1 MAKSAAKPATA
12 FALPKSV
19 VERNSK
25 TKKSKK
31 AATSSKSTQ
40 PAEPNS
46 EDELP
51 PTITMVGTMEMR
63 KKRAE
68 HPGGP
73 DMARPKRSS
82 AEVTAAKR
90 AVASKKAAAAQKL
103 TDGIDTIAKIEQ
115 QSLRTQD
122 TKVTTAANPPLAT
135 TKRKPRQVA
144 PAREPSP
151 SFDDI
156 PQPKFGDGDIDI
168 DSSDSDAYEQEPEEE
183 ESDSE
188 MDVVSEEEEQAPP
201 KRSKTKKAN
210 KNAVRQAVQQ
220 VREKL
225 EPKKVAKR
233 KAVGAVTD
241 DDDEDRS
248 KATKK
253 APTKKSR
260 AIQPH
265 GIRTDFIRRTSST
278 PRFPTTET
286 MVKKVLQLGAR
297 QARPVLLSVLPSP
310 VSWRTSEPDYVDP
323 DSDTGVAIAKFK
335 VSDVRKKDL
344 SPKMRAAF
352 DNEFTPTF
360 LSYCGEQRAWG
371 GVDESVPV
379 ALFNSLRPKDQVTL
393 ESNAG
398 RMMIQLA
405 KRENSNT
412 IHAIG
417 AGGMKIVGDELAKMS
432 PEEIKAHVKKQLAGD
447 DNERAGFLQ
456 STVILR
462 VFAIFIAA
470 TSCPGEPG
478 PIGFLSDVPETW
490 PVGAMT
496 YVIQSVKRAYSA
508 YLTGELKVPGDFSK
522 ANFEDRMFNMVDGVN
537 KPLFRTSSI
546 DKMLR
551 AAVKGKQWRRIVEA
565 ARAAAKAPQEK
576 KPAVVYDIDEMSAP
590 IVDYSGIV
598 DNDPDTDEELDNA
611 VASSVTAEPGTAAE
625 CAAAA

>member
-1 MAKSAAKPATA
+1 
-12 FALPKSV
+12 
-19 VERNSK
+19 
-25 TKKSKK
+25 
-31 AATSSKSTQ
+31 
-40 PAEPNS
+40 
-46 EDELP
+46 
-51 PTITMVGTMEMR
+51 
-63 KKRAE
+63 
-68 HPGGP
+68 
-73 DMARPKRSS
+73 
-82 AEVTAAKR
+82 
-90 AVASKKAAAAQKL
+90 
-103 TDGIDTIAKIEQ
+103 
-115 QSLRTQD
+115 
-122 TKVTTAANPPLAT
+122 
-135 TKRKPRQVA
+135 
-144 PAREPSP
+144 
-151 SFDDI
+151 
-156 PQPKFGDGDIDI
+156 
-168 DSSDSDAYEQEPEEE
+168 
-183 ESDSE
+183 
-188 MDVVSEEEEQAPP
+188 
-201 KRSKTKKAN
+201 
-210 KNAVRQAVQQ
+210 
-220 VREKL
+220 
-225 EPKKVAKR
+225 
-233 KAVGAVTD
+233 
-241 DDDEDRS
+241 
-248 KATKK
+248 
-253 APTKKSR
+253 
-260 AIQPH
+260 IQPH
-265 GIRTDFIRRTSST
+265 GIRTDFVRRTSST
-278 PRFPTTET
+278 VLASDATFDHANNSSDGEAAFSDDGDDGEEGAAAGRSPGKASA
-286 MVKKVLQLGAR
+286 VKRASLAGV
-297 QARPVLLSVLPSP
+297 V
-310 VSWRTSEPDYVDP
+310 RTSEPDYVDP

-393 ESNAG
+393 ESNEG
-398 RMMIQLA
+398 RTMIQLA
-405 KRENSNT
+405 KRENSNA

-447 DNERAGFLQ
+447 DNERGFYWRVVNGPGGKQGFLQ
-456 STVILR
+456 STVVLR

-576 KPAVVYDIDEMSAP
+576 KPAVVYDIDEMSTP

-598 DNDPDTDEELDNA
+598 DNDPDTDEEPDNA
-611 VASSVTAEPGTAAE
+611 VESSTAAEPGTAAE
-625 CAAAA
+625 PAAAA